1 MLEQKQQRYTAQ
13 DIQVLEGLEAVRK
26 RPSMYIGST
35 DQRGLHHLAYE
46 VVDNAIDEA
55 MAGFCDRI
63 VITFQADGSVHVADN
78 GRGIPVDTHKATGK
92 SALET
97 IMTTLHSGGKFG
109 SGAYTV
115 SGGLHGVG
123 SSVVNGLSGHMRV
136 EVHRDRHRY
145 SQEYRQGT
153 PTTEVVDEG
162 RLSAGED
169 RTGTIVTFRPDE
181 TIFNSI
187 DFDYNTVVTRFR
199 EMAYLNKGVRITVN
213 SELRPEDDKTFYF
226 EGGIASFVQQLNHD
240 RDVLQDRPFYVSQ
253 LVGTTLVEASLQ
265 YNTGFYETTLA
276 FANCINTVDGGTHL
290 MGFRAALTRAINS
303 YARKGKLLRDD
314 QTNLSGEDVRE
325 GLTAVISVRL
335 SDPQFEG
342 QTKGKLGNAE
352 TRTHVEQIVAQHLEF
367 YLEEHPNEA
376 RRIVEKCLTSQ
387 RAREAARKARD
398 LVIRKN
404 AMDGGA
410 LPGKLADCSERD
422 PELCELYVVEGQS
435 AGGSAK
441 EGRDRQYQ
449 AILPLKGKILNVEKA
464 RIDKMLAHEE
474 IRVLITAIGAA
485 FGEEFNLE
493 KLRYNK
499 IIIMTDADVDG
510 AHIRTLLLTFFFR
523 NMESL
528 IDHGHLYIA
537 QPPLYR
543 VARGRSV
550 EYKYDEAA
558 KDEWLAAQLY
568 RRLSLVSNDKRI
580 KAAGAA
586 LQDLVNRLKEFQSW
600 SGSLQTLGLPP
611 TLLGVLLKGVQEK
624 KYRLEF
630 EDQATLD
637 AVQAWFAESG
647 HPSEAKVNKSRK
659 LYTLDV
665 EGVGKLELKR
675 LFETPAL
682 RRCSQL
688 YPQISKFING
698 RTFTVL
704 KEENEVGTEVPW
716 PELAELLERQSDR
729 SGISIQRYK
738 GLGEMN
744 PDQLWE
750 TTMDPK
756 NRTLLQVGVAD
767 AAKASDV
774 FNELMGDDVERR
786 RDFIQAHAKSVQNL
800 DI

>member
-1 MLEQKQQRYTAQ
+1 MLKQKQQKYTAE

-35 DQRGLHHLAYE
+35 DQRGLHHLVYE

-63 VITFQADGSVHVADN
+63 VITFQADGSVRVADN

-123 SSVVNGLSGHMRV
+123 SSVVNGLSGHLRV
-136 EVHRDRHRY
+136 EVHRNRHRY

-162 RLSAGED
+162 RLPAGED

-181 TIFNSI
+181 TVFDSI
-187 DFDYNTVVTRFR
+187 DFDYDTLVTRFR
-199 EMAYLNKGVRITVN
+199 EMAYLNKGVRITIN

-253 LVGTTLVEASLQ
+253 LVGTTMVEAALQ

-290 MGFRAALTRAINS
+290 MGFRAALTRAVNS

-352 TRTHVEQIVAQHLEF
+352 TRAHVEQIVAQHLEF

-376 RRIVEKCLTSQ
+376 RRIVEKCVTSQ

-523 NMESL
+523 NMELL
-528 IDHGHLYIA
+528 IEHGHLYIA

-558 KDEWLAAQLY
+558 KDEWLASQLY

-600 SGSLQTLGLPP
+600 SGSLQTLGLSP

-630 EDQATLD
+630 EEQATLD

-647 HPSEAKVNKSRK
+647 YPSEAKVNKSRK

-665 EGVGKLELKR
+665 EGVGKLELNR
-675 LFETPAL
+675 LFETPVL

-704 KEENEVGTEVPW
+704 KEENEVGTNIPW

-729 SGISIQRYK
+729 SGISLQRYK

-750 TTMDPK
+750 TTMDPQ

>member
-1 MLEQKQQRYTAQ
+1 MLKQKQQKYTAE

-35 DQRGLHHLAYE
+35 DQRGLHHLVYE

-63 VITFQADGSVHVADN
+63 VITFQADGFVHVADN

-115 SGGLHGVG
+115 SSGLHGVG

-136 EVHRDRHRY
+136 EVHRNRHRY

-181 TIFNSI
+181 TVFDSI
-187 DFDYNTVVTRFR
+187 DFDYDTLVTRFR
-199 EMAYLNKGVRITVN
+199 EMAYLNKGVRITIN

-253 LVGTTLVEASLQ
+253 LVGTTMVEAALQ

-335 SDPQFEG
+335 FDPQFEG
-342 QTKGKLGNAE
+342 QTKGKLGNAA
-352 TRTHVEQIVAQHLEF
+352 TRAHVEQIVAQHLEF

-376 RRIVEKCLTSQ
+376 RRIVEKCVTSQ

-485 FGEEFNLE
+485 FGEELNLE
-493 KLRYNK
+493 KLRYSK

-523 NMESL
+523 NMELL
-528 IDHGHLYIA
+528 IEHGHLYIA

-558 KDEWLAAQLY
+558 KDEWLASQLY

-600 SGSLQTLGLPP
+600 SGSLQTLGLSP

-630 EDQATLD
+630 EEQATLD
-637 AVQAWFAESG
+637 AVQAWFAESNY
-647 HPSEAKVNKSRK
+647 PSEATVNKSRK

-665 EGVGKLELKR
+665 EGVGKLELNR

-704 KEENEVGTEVPW
+704 KEENEVGTNIPW

-729 SGISIQRYK
+729 SGISLQRYK

-750 TTMDPK
+750 TTMDPQ